1 MKRAVQAVPAL
12 WSVLAALVVSVLL
25 LLLAGAPPFQ
35 SLRLVLVGAVGDGGR
50 IADTLMSW
58 APLTLASAGLVVTFT
73 AGLWNIGVEGQVIAG
88 AIGATWAARTVPG
101 PAPVVITAAIAA
113 GLVGGAVWALLAG
126 VLKTRGGVNEIFGGL
141 GLGFVAQ
148 ALATYLIIGPWKRA
162 GIASTSGTD
171 LFRKEAWLPT
181 VGSTRLSPVALVV
194 AVAAVVV
201 VWALLRG
208 TRFGLRLKAVGANPA
223 SARLL
228 GVPTEATILR
238 AFALGGGLAGVAGA
252 ILATGIQHKLVP
264 AVAGGRGFLGILV
277 VLLAGFRT
285 VWVAPIALFFAVV
298 SVGSAQLQLR
308 LDLDSSIGG
317 VLQGILVLF
326 VILIGGWQAIRR
338 RESTAGEEP

>member
-1 MKRAVQAVPAL
+1 VRRALQVVPAL
-12 WSVLAALVVSVLL
+12 WSVLAALVVSVILL
-25 LLLAGAPPFQ
+25 ALAGAPPFRA
-35 SLRLVLVGAVGDGGR
+35 LGLVLDGAVGDGGR
-50 IADTLMSW
+50 MADTLMSW
-58 APLTLASAGLVVTFT
+58 VPLTLAAAGLVVTFV

-88 AIGATWAARTVPG
+88 AIGATWAARTIPG
-101 PAPVVITAAIAA
+101 EGFVVIPAALAA
-113 GLVGGAVWALLAG
+113 GVAAGALWALAAG

-148 ALATYLIIGPWKRA
+148 SLATYLIIGPWKRA
-162 GIASTSGTD
+162 GIASTSGTEP
-171 LFRKEAWLPT
+171 FREEVWLPT
-181 VGSTRLSPVALVV
+181 VGGTRLSPVAVIL
-194 AVAAVVV
+194 ALAAIAV

-238 AFALGGGLAGVAGA
+238 AFALGGGMAGLAGAV
-252 ILATGIQHKLVP
+252 LATGIQHKLVP
-264 AVAGGRGFLGILV
+264 AIAGGRGFLAILV
-277 VLLAGFRT
+277 VLLAAYRI
-285 VWVAPIALFFAVV
+285 VWVVPIALFFAIL

-326 VILIGGWQAIRR
+326 VILIGGWQALHRR
-338 RESTAGEEP
+338 DAEEP